1 MINKSGTLILL
12 VLFVILYL
20 MPLPGQSKF
29 FQDEIQQGNATEN
42 QILPED
48 CSIPLSNDRGRVDQA
63 SPTYRL
69 RTAVPVMF
77 RNNTFAAGFL
87 SSLAIGLTALVI
99 FSLCFHCRDCG
110 VRIPWFAVLV
120 YLTLFGVAITGTT
133 GSLNGL
139 LSLFFTATMACFF
152 LATEEQPSSGK
163 QWPLLLAAGIFA
175 GCAFIVG
182 GLPAVIGPILIAG
195 PYLLLQG
202 RWHFIVPEL
211 GLGPYLVLKGRM
223 VDTLRLFWLPVAGA
237 VLIGLPWAMA
247 LPFQGHDFNSLFLFG
262 LNDLAP
268 HLSAGTAGN
277 DHRLLSVVLPVMFL
291 PWILLLPATLAGWR
305 KRKGRKT
312 ARNRLFCL
320 CICWFLFTIYFV
332 FSSGS
337 RAIFSILP
345 CFPPLAILISL
356 GLGQLQQYD
365 EKGMQYLQ
373 RGIGTA
379 ILLVFILLPALTEL
393 HFMQSDWMQYLG
405 HSWRESLFAGIP
417 AALMLTIALRIRKVE
432 WKITL
437 FALSFVLFPVIAHL
451 A

>member
-1 MINKSGTLILL
+1 MANKSGTFFLL
-12 VLFVILYL
+12 VLFAILYL
-20 MPLPGQSKF
+20 MPLPGQSIF

-42 QILPED
+42 RILPED
-48 CSIPLSNDRGRVDQA
+48 CCIPMSNDRGRVDRT

-69 RTAVPVMF
+69 RTVVPLMF
-77 RNNTFAAGFL
+77 GNNTFAARFL

-110 VRIPWFAVLV
+110 ERIPWFAVLV
-120 YLTLFGVAITGTT
+120 YLTLFGGATTGTA
-133 GSLNGL
+133 GVLNGL

-152 LATEEQPSSGK
+152 LATEEQPNSGK
-163 QWPLLLAAGIFA
+163 QWPLLLAVGIFS

-223 VDTLRLFWLPVAGA
+223 ADTLRLFWLPVAGA
-237 VLIGLPWAMA
+237 ILIGLPWAMA
-247 LPFQGHDFNSLFLFG
+247 LQFQGHDFDSLFLFG

-268 HLSAGTAGN
+268 HLSAGTAQN
-277 DHRLLSVVLPVMFL
+277 HPWLISAVLPVMFM
-291 PWILLLPATLAGWR
+291 PWILLLPSTLVCWR

-312 ARNRLFCL
+312 ARDRLFCL

-337 RAIFSILP
+337 RAVFSILP
-345 CFPPLAILISL
+345 CLPPLAILISL
-356 GLGQLQQYD
+356 GLGQLQQCD
-365 EKGMQYLQ
+365 EKATQYLQ
-373 RGIGTA
+373 KGIGAA
-379 ILLVFILLPALTEL
+379 ILLVFILLPALPEL
-393 HFMQSDWMQYLG
+393 NCMQSGWMQYPG
-405 HSWRESLFAGIP
+405 HSWRESLLAGIP
-417 AALMLTIALRIRKVE
+417 AALMLTIALRIRNVE

-451 A
+451 T

>member
-1 MINKSGTLILL
+1 MINKLGTFFLL
-12 VLFVILYL
+12 ALFAILYL
-20 MPLPGQSKF
+20 MPLPGQSIF
-29 FQDEIQQGNATEN
+29 SQDEIQQRNGTEN
-42 QILPED
+42 PALTGD
-48 CSIPLSNDRGRVDQA
+48 RCLTGSNDRGRVDQT
-63 SPTYRL
+63 SPTSWL

-77 RNNTFAAGFL
+77 GKNTFAARCL
-87 SSLAIGLTALVI
+87 SPLAIGLTALVI

-110 VRIPWFAVLV
+110 TWIPWLAVFV
-120 YLTLFGVAITGTT
+120 YLTLFGVANTGT
-133 GSLNGL
+133 SAVLNAL
-139 LSLFFTATMACFF
+139 LGLFFTATVTCFF
-152 LATEEQPSSGK
+152 LATEEQPSSSK
-163 QWPLLLAAGIFA
+163 QWPLLLATGIFA

-182 GLPAVIGPILIAG
+182 GLAAVVGPILIAG

-223 VDTLRLFWLPVAGA
+223 ADTLRLFWLPVAGA

-312 ARNRLFCL
+312 ARDRLFCL

-337 RAIFSILP
+337 RAVFSILP

-405 HSWRESLFAGIP
+405 HSWRESQRAGIP
-417 AALMLTIALRIRKVE
+417 ATLMLTIALRIRRVE
-432 WKITL
+432 WKIIV

-451 A
+451 T